1 MSAPRKIR
9 LGETIRAELVDIL
22 RREMRDPRLT
32 AGLLTI
38 TDVEVSADLKYATV
52 FISFL
57 GDEKGKQNA
66 LNALRGAAGLLRA
79 ELGRTKSFKS
89 VPELRFSYDSGI
101 ERGMQIFDLIEQAKQ
116 ADEQRHVEPAADE
129 PSVSNSA

>member
-1 MSAPRKIR
+1 MSAPRKLR

-32 AGLLTI
+32 AGLLSV

-57 GDEKGKQNA
+57 GEEKGKQDA
-66 LNALRGAAGLLRA
+66 LRALRGAAGLLRA

-89 VPELRFSYDSGI
+89 VPELRFSYDTGI
-101 ERGMQIFDLIEQAKQ
+101 ERGMQIFDLIENTRR
-116 ADEQRHVEPAADE
+116 ADEQSHVESESQQPQPKTA
-129 PSVSNSA
+129 